1 MSEPSVPPP
10 PAAGSNDKTLML
22 VLAYLFPLSL
32 IPLLTEKEDR
42 NVQWHAKHGI
52 VLGVAWA
59 IIWVVYMIVLQIPF
73 VGCLSLVLAP
83 IIGLGAMI
91 VTIMA
96 IVKAVNGQRF
106 LIPGLSD
113 YADKF

>member
-59 IIWVVYMIVLQIPF
+59 IIWVVYLVQAYTA
-73 VGCLSLVLAP
+73 VGLGI

-96 IVKAVNGQRF
+96 IAKAVNGQRF